1 MTRRCFHAILTCG
14 IALALIAPTVT
25 QAHAKTLVVDVS
37 STDRAK
43 TIEIPVHKD
52 QPVTFYFPHLVRDA
66 YSNQRAGFD
75 VRPVNQAV
83 GIVPHGHATQGT
95 VTIVTEKWHIGAA
108 LEVVDDARDAVVQV
122 EFRDVDVSLAVGQ
135 DLFYQ
140 PMLEPHTI
148 DTEDGGA
155 MHLEVGTS
163 RVVGGALY
171 CQVAIHNA
179 GTGPVRIDANR
190 LDAYLGSVRID
201 RARLHLVEPSV
212 QYQGAVATAM
222 IRPGVPKHG
231 ILWLPGVGEGALTPL
246 TLVLRDLSGTS
257 ESTVT
262 VRTWNTVDPNAPVS
276 LAEHQRLLLEFAGDA
291 VAADM
296 LPRELWTRDRES
308 LNVRSTF
315 LAYGSQRGA
324 LAFTVTND
332 GDRPFQ
338 LERVAVR
345 DKNGRDLTTAV
356 QVVGRPRGQVAVAIE
371 PGATLTVAT
380 LFDEAQRL
388 RQSGIR
394 LALLPAG
401 GAMPVVLNM
410 SSNEWQRKGF
420 DPNKGR
426 KSVVFS
432 GGGGLLQLDRGED
445 GSALVGAYGFGGQF
459 LYGASPNFSVDIGLS
474 ALLSGEIELAGATR
488 SDRLYRLHGGARLLI
503 GDKGWI
509 PFGRAGAGVAL
520 TSERDGD
527 DSSLNGRFYIAG
539 GAGVLRWFA
548 DSFVL
553 GAEMSGEGALTGGG
567 FVFAANLNLGF
578 AWGGYAF

>member
-37 STDRAK
+37 STDKAK

-52 QPVTFYFPHLVRDA
+52 QPVTFYFPHPVRDA
-66 YSNQRAGFD
+66 YSNQRAGFE

-83 GIVPHGHATQGT
+83 GIVPHGRATQGT

-135 DLFYQ
+135 DMFYQ
-140 PMLEPHTI
+140 PALEPRTV
-148 DTEDGGA
+148 DTGGEGK

-171 CQVAIHNA
+171 CQVAIHNT

-190 LDAYLGSVRID
+190 LDAYLGTERID
-201 RARLHLVEPSV
+201 RARLHLVDPSV
-212 QYQGAVATAM
+212 QYQGEVATAVV
-222 IRPGVPKHG
+222 RPGEPKHG
-231 ILWLPGVGEGALTPL
+231 ILWLPDVGEGELTPL
-246 TLVLRDLSGTS
+246 TLDLRDMSGTS
-257 ESTVT
+257 ESKIT
-262 VRTWNTVDPNAPVS
+262 VRAWNTVDPNAPVS
-276 LAEHQRLLLEFAGDA
+276 LAAHQRLLLDFANDA
-291 VAADM
+291 VPADR
-296 LPRELWTRDRES
+296 LPRARWDREPEA
-308 LNVRSTF
+308 LHIRSTF

-324 LAFTVTND
+324 LAFTVTNT

-338 LERVAVR
+338 LERVAVQ
-345 DKNGRDLTTAV
+345 DKNGHDLTAAV
-356 QVVGRPRGQVAVAIE
+356 QVAGRAPGKVAGAID

-380 LFDEAQRL
+380 LFDDAQRL
-388 RQSGIR
+388 RNSGIH

-401 GAMPVVLNM
+401 GAMPVVLPL
-410 SSNEWQRKGF
+410 STDEGRVLSF

-432 GGGGLLQLDRGED
+432 GGGGLLQLDRGDD

-474 ALLSGEIELAGATR
+474 ALLSGETEIVGATR
-488 SDRLYRLHGGARLLI
+488 SDRLYRLHGGARYLF

-509 PFGRAGAGVAL
+509 PFGRVGGGGALVSEKDGTETSFSGRFFGQLGAGV
-520 TSERDGD
+520 T
-527 DSSLNGRFYIAG
+527 
-539 GAGVLRWFA
+539 RWFNDA
-548 DSFVL
+548 FVL
-553 GAEMSGEGALTGGG
+553 GAEAIVEGPLGGG
-567 FVFAANLNLGF
+567 FVFVANLNLGF
-578 AWGGYAF
+578 SWGGYAF